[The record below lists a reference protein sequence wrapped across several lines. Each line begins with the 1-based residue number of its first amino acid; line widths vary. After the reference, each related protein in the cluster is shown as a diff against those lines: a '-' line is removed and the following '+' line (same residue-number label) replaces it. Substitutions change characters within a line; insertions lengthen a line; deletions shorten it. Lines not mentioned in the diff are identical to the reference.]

1 MSKINIKLIVE
12 RDDELEQLT
21 KGQLLNLAYNN
32 KEIIKKLEHWLEVS
46 RAETDSLR
54 DRLENEDE
62 NE

>member
-32 KEIIKKLEHWLEVS
+32 KEIIKKLEH
-46 RAETDSLR
+46 
-54 DRLENEDE
+54 
-62 NE
+62 

>member
-1 MSKINIKLIVE
+1 
-12 RDDELEQLT
+12 
-21 KGQLLNLAYNN
+21 LNLAYNN